1 MSLEALIISKDKT
14 AVAAFRRVLQANS
27 IRVNVSASAE
37 AAHKEL
43 IGKAYD
49 AVIIDCDD
57 LDGGVNILHD
67 IRQIENNRKAVVF
80 TLLHGNTSSKD
91 AYDMGSNFVLK
102 KPLSA
107 SMISRT
113 VQAGRGLI
121 MSDRRRHFRCPVGAV
136 AKLKYGRKPAI
147 EGTVLNVSDSGMAV
161 LIDAKETPSGKIKVN
176 FQLPE
181 ATSSPSISGVCLIQ
195 WASAGKLG
203 LRFIEM
209 EPESKLE
216 LNRWLTRKIQSAPHM
231 GTMPSA

>member
-14 AVAAFRRVLQANS
+14 AITAFRRVLQANS
-27 IRVNVSASAE
+27 IRVNVSASSE
-37 AAHKEL
+37 AAHKDL
-43 IGKAYD
+43 TDKAYD

-57 LDGGVNILHD
+57 LDGGVNILHE

-80 TLLHGNTSSKD
+80 ALLHGNTTSKD
-91 AYDMGSNFVLK
+91 AYDLGSNFVLK

-107 SMISRT
+107 NMVSRT

-136 AKLKYGRKPAI
+136 AKLKFGRKPAI
-147 EGTVLNVSDSGMAV
+147 EGTLLNVSDSGMAV

-176 FQLPE
+176 FHLPE
-181 ATSSPSISGVCLIQ
+181 TNTAIEGTCLIQ

-203 LRFIEM
+203 LRFVEM
-209 EPESKLE
+209 APEARLE

-231 GTMPSA
+231 GMMPSA

>member
-1 MSLEALIISKDKT
+1 MSLEALIVSKDKA
-14 AVAAFRRVLQANS
+14 AVTAFRKVLHANS
-27 IRVNVSASAE
+27 IHVNVSNSTE

-43 IGKAYD
+43 TGKAYD

-57 LDGGVNILHD
+57 MDGAVNILHD

-80 TLLHGNTSSKD
+80 ALLHGKTTSKD
-91 AYDMGSNFVLK
+91 AYEMGSNFVLK

-107 SMISRT
+107 ATVSRT

-136 AKLKYGRKPAI
+136 ASLKYGRKASI

-161 LIDAKETPSGKIKVN
+161 LIDAKETPSGKITVK
-176 FQLPE
+176 FELPE
-181 ATSSPSISGVCLIQ
+181 SETTITGTCLTQ

-203 LRFIEM
+203 LRFVEM
-209 EPESKLE
+209 EPESRLE
-216 LNRWLTRKIQSAPHM
+216 LNRWLSRKIQSAPHM
-231 GTMPSA
+231 GTQPSA

>member
-14 AVAAFRRVLQANS
+14 AITAFRRVLQANS
-27 IRVNVSASAE
+27 IRVNVAASAE
-37 AAHKEL
+37 GGSKEL
-43 IGKAYD
+43 HDKPYD

-57 LDGGVNILHD
+57 LAGAVSILHN

-80 TLLHGNTSSKD
+80 ALLHGTTSSKD

-107 SMISRT
+107 SIVSRT

-136 AKLKYGRKPAI
+136 AKLKYGRKSAI
-147 EGTVLNVSDSGMAV
+147 EGTLLNVSDSGMAV
-161 LIDAKETPSGKIKVN
+161 LIDSKETPSGKIHVS
-176 FQLPE
+176 FHLPE
-181 ATSSPSISGVCLIQ
+181 SNTPIDGTCLIQ

-203 LRFIEM
+203 LRFVEM
-209 EPESKLE
+209 EPESRLE
-216 LNRWLTRKIQSAPHM
+216 LNRWLTRKIQSAPAM
-231 GTMPSA
+231 GNQPSA

>member
-1 MSLEALIISKDKT
+1 MPLEALIISKDKST
-14 AVAAFRRVLQANS
+14 VASFRRVLQANS
-27 IRVNVSASAE
+27 IRVNVSGSSE
-37 AAHKEL
+37 AAQKEL
-43 IGKAYD
+43 QGSTFD

-57 LDGGVNILHD
+57 LAGGVQILSN

-80 TLLHGNTSSKD
+80 ALLHGATTSKN
-91 AYDMGSNFVLK
+91 AYDLGSNFVLK

-136 AKLKYGRKPAI
+136 AKLKYGRKAAI
-147 EGTVLNVSDSGMAV
+147 EGTLLNVSDSGMAV
-161 LIDAKETPSGKIKVN
+161 LIDAKETPSGKIVVN

-181 ATSSPSISGVCLIQ
+181 SSLPIDGTCLIQ

-203 LRFIEM
+203 LRFVEM
-209 EPESKLE
+209 APESRLE
-216 LNRWLTRKIQSAPHM
+216 LNRWLTRKIQSAPAM
-231 GTMPSA
+231 GNQPSA

>member
-1 MSLEALIISKDKT
+1 MPLEALIVSKDKT
-14 AVAAFRRVLQANS
+14 AITAFRKVLNANS
-27 IRVNVSASAE
+27 IHVNVSNNTE

-43 IGKAYD
+43 NGKSYD

-57 LDGGVNILHD
+57 LDGAVNILHD

-80 TLLHGNTSSKD
+80 ALLHGKTTSKE
-91 AYDMGSNFVLK
+91 AYELGSNFVLK
-102 KPLSA
+102 KPLAA
-107 SMISRT
+107 STVSRT

-136 AKLKYGRKPAI
+136 ASLKYGKKAAI

-161 LIDAKETPSGKIKVN
+161 LIDSKETPSGKIIAK

-181 ATSSPSISGVCLIQ
+181 SGTEIAGTCLIQ

-203 LRFIEM
+203 LRFVEM
-209 EPESKLE
+209 EPESRLE
-216 LNRWLTRKIQSAPHM
+216 LNRWLSRKIQSAPHM

>member
-1 MSLEALIISKDKT
+1 MSLQALIISKDKST
-14 AVAAFRRVLQANS
+14 VASFRRVLQANS
-27 IRVNVSASAE
+27 IRVNVSGSAE
-37 AAHKEL
+37 GAQKEL
-43 IGKAYD
+43 QGNAYD

-57 LDGGVNILHD
+57 LQGGAGILAN

-80 TLLHGNTSSKD
+80 ALLHGTTSSKD
-91 AYDMGSNFVLK
+91 AYDLGSNFVLK

-107 SMISRT
+107 SMVSRT

-136 AKLKYGRKPAI
+136 AKLKYGRKAPI
-147 EGTVLNVSDSGMAV
+147 EGTLLNVSDSGMAV
-161 LIDAKETPSGKIKVN
+161 LIDAKETPSGKIQVS

-181 ATSSPSISGVCLIQ
+181 SVTPIEGTCLIQ

-203 LRFIEM
+203 LRFVEM
-209 EPESKLE
+209 TPESRLE

-231 GTMPSA
+231 GTQPSA

>member
-1 MSLEALIISKDKT
+1 MSLEALIISKDKA
-14 AVAAFRRVLQANS
+14 AVTAFRRVLHANS
-27 IRVNVSASAE
+27 IRVNVSANAE
-37 AAHKEL
+37 TAHKEL
-43 IGKAYD
+43 TDKAYD

-57 LDGGVNILHD
+57 LDGGVNILHE

-80 TLLHGNTSSKD
+80 ALLHGKTSSKD
-91 AYDMGSNFVLK
+91 AYDLGSNFVLK

-107 SMISRT
+107 NLVART

-136 AKLKYGRKPAI
+136 AKLKYGRKPAV
-147 EGTVLNVSDSGMAV
+147 EGTLLNVSDSGMAV

-176 FQLPE
+176 FHLPE
-181 ATSSPSISGVCLIQ
+181 TGVPIEGTCLIQ

-203 LRFIEM
+203 LRFVEM
-209 EPESKLE
+209 TPEARLE

-231 GTMPSA
+231 GMMPSA